1 MHAVATFLME
11 HGGNIRESQQFG
23 DQEHGRFFMRIDF
36 ETARSTDAET
46 LHAAFAPVAERFAM
60 TYELW
65 AARAPYR
72 TLIMVSKQ
80 LHCLNDLLFRTRT
93 GDLQIEVPLVISN
106 HLDAEPLVKSYG
118 LEFEHVPVTPD
129 TKAEAEARLM
139 QRVEELDIDLVVLA
153 RYMQI
158 LSDDLCRHLSGRAI
172 NIHHSFLPSFKG
184 AKPYHQAF
192 ERGVKLIGA
201 TAHYVTG
208 DLDEGPI
215 IEQDITRV
223 DHTLSP
229 DQLVTA
235 GADVEAQVLSRAV
248 RWHSQTRVLPNGH
261 RTVVSGRAVG
271 VLRPLDQ
278 CVRYATRWDR
288 LRACRPWTRRPPQRR
303 CSRWTGRS
311 RSSSFWRA
319 TARPASPR
327 SPRGWASTSPR
338 RSGCSSP
345 WRRTGWSSR
354 STTEAATGSASAT
367 CGWPAPPP
375 PASTWSPRRDRS
387 AASSPWT
394 PERP

>member
-1 MHAVATFLME
+1 MTTPTSIEPLGDYVLTLSCEDRPGIVHAVASFLMDVE
-11 HGGNIRESQQFG
+11 ANIRESQQFG
-23 DQEHGRFFMRIDF
+23 DRDGNRFFMRIDF
-36 ETARSTDAET
+36 ETARPTDAASLRES
-46 LHAAFAPVAERFAM
+46 FVATATRFGM
-60 TYELW
+60 SYELW
-65 AARAPYR
+65 SAAAPYR

-80 LHCLNDLLFRTRT
+80 LHCLNDLLFRTKT

-106 HLDAEPLVKSYG
+106 HVDAEPLVKSYG
-118 LEFEHVPVTPD
+118 IEFEHVPVTPD
-129 TKAEAEARLM
+129 TKADAEARLV

-229 DQLVTA
+229 SQLVTA

-248 RWHSQTRVLPNGH
+248 RWHSQTRVLLNGH
-261 RTVVSGRAVG
+261 RTVVFR
-271 VLRPLDQ
+271 
-278 CVRYATRWDR
+278 
-288 LRACRPWTRRPPQRR
+288 
-303 CSRWTGRS
+303 
-311 RSSSFWRA
+311 
-319 TARPASPR
+319 
-327 SPRGWASTSPR
+327 
-338 RSGCSSP
+338 
-345 WRRTGWSSR
+345 
-354 STTEAATGSASAT
+354 
-367 CGWPAPPP
+367 
-375 PASTWSPRRDRS
+375 
-387 AASSPWT
+387 
-394 PERP
+394 